1 MVKKKL
7 LNFDV
12 KLSITIFLIYAFQI
26 VKINKKINKMVAV
39 IFDSLLTN
47 IITSDQVLI
56 LCAPPPIAKKRFGPS
71 TCSFFSLHHCFFFNY
86 VNWDKVGTR
95 QNSTNNPFFGPLK
108 INKFCNKGV
117 EVIHRVVD

>member
-12 KLSITIFLIYAFQI
+12 KPSITIFLIYAFQI
-26 VKINKKINKMVAV
+26 VKINTKINKMVAV

-47 IITSDQVLI
+47 IITSDRVLI
-56 LCAPPPIAKKRFGPS
+56 LCAPPPIAKKRLGPS
-71 TCSFFSLHHCFFFNY
+71 TCSFFSLHHCFRFNY

-108 INKFCNKGV
+108 IKKFRNKGF